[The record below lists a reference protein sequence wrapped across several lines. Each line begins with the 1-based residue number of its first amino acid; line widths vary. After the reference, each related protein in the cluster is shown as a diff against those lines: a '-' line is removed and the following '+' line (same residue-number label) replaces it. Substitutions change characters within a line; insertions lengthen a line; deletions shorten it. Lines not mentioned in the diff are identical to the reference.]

1 MRSLRDGAKI
11 YNLHFRSTNIAPLSQ
26 YGKLY
31 TRAIAPTQIYSSNGR
46 IVGTLCNR
54 SLNNR
59 TVQFDSIDP
68 FVTIAQKTTRGETKY
83 IEAVYNDLQSR
94 TNLNYIRR

>member
-11 YNLHFRSTNIAPLSQ
+11 YNLNFRSANISPLSQ

-31 TRAIAPTQIYSSNGR
+31 TRAIALTQRYSSNGR
-46 IVGTLCNR
+46 IVGTLYNK
-54 SLNNR
+54 SLNNS

-68 FVTIAQKTTRGETKY
+68 LVAIVQLTAGSGTKY

-94 TNLNYIRR
+94 ANSNYIMR

>member
-11 YNLHFRSTNIAPLSQ
+11 YNLNFRSTNIAPLSQ

-31 TRAIAPTQIYSSNGR
+31 TRVIVPTQIYSSNGR

-68 FVTIAQKTTRGETKY
+68 FMTIVQQTARDGTKY
-83 IEAVYNDLQSR
+83 IADVYNDLQSR
-94 TNLNYIRR
+94 TNLNYIMR